1 MYLQSLSMEQDFGTW
16 QPEGGAL
23 PRIEYSLAV
32 LEELR
37 LYAEEGFQKIPHG
50 GIEVGALL
58 LGERLA
64 EGAGVRITEWRP
76 MACDHARGPGFAL
89 SDADRD
95 ALRAQIARCAGAE
108 ELRGLSVVGWCHTHT
123 RSKIFLS
130 LEDMAIH
137 EVFFSEPWQIAM
149 VMRPQKDLPALAGFF
164 CRDSEG
170 VMRTESSALE
180 FTVQADVS
188 QSLKPRR
195 PSAAPVENARLAAGR
210 PEGLTS
216 GVRHGGGG
224 RPDRGAFRHAAA
236 AAAGPGASSTMGRP
250 LFEPTQPAAAP
261 AGAGAAVPGFL
272 NHPALPDSALPSF
285 GGGRAAAGSY
295 PADLPVPAGASRAFP
310 RNAMWAALGLLAL
323 AGAGVASYLW
333 SLDRAGKSASLKVE
347 ESDRNSLMISW
358 DHTSPLVSGADRGTL
373 RIVDGGIE
381 RKVPLSFALVRS
393 GSVTYM
399 READDVDIR
408 LSLFREDRLMGQ
420 ESAHFVGSSPL
431 AGSPSSV
438 VGDDGSP
445 ISIDERRLQLQTEVS
460 RLREVLR
467 EESTKTDR
475 LREEL
480 SLLERTA
487 ASANLPPPQQQQQQP
502 ATGRR

>member
-16 QPEGGAL
+16 QPDGGAL
-23 PRIEYSLAV
+23 PRIEYSRAV

-76 MACDHARGPGFAL
+76 MACDHARGPGFTL

-95 ALRAQIARCAGAE
+95 ALRSQIARCAGAE
-108 ELRGLSVVGWCHTHT
+108 ELRGLAVVGWCHTHT

-137 EVFFSEPWQIAM
+137 EVFFSEPWQIAL
-149 VMRPQKDLPALAGFF
+149 VLRPQKDQPALAGFF
-164 CRDSEG
+164 CRDQEG

-180 FTVQADVS
+180 FTVNADVS

-195 PSAAPVENARLAAGR
+195 PSAAPLENARLAAGR

-216 GVRHGGGG
+216 GVRQGGGGG
-224 RPDRGAFRHAAA
+224 RPDRGAFRQQAAA
-236 AAAGPGASSTMGRP
+236 AASAGSGAASTMGRP
-250 LFEPTQPAAAP
+250 LFEPAQPPAAATA
-261 AGAGAAVPGFL
+261 AGAGATVHPIL
-272 NHPALPDSALPSF
+272 HHPAAVADP
-285 GGGRAAAGSY
+285 AGY
-295 PADLPVPAGASRAFP
+295 PAAPSASPAGASRAFP
-310 RNAMWAALGLLAL
+310 RNAMWAALGLVAL

-333 SLDRAGKSASLKVE
+333 SLDRAGKSASLKIE

-408 LSLFREDRLMGQ
+408 LSLFRDDRLMGQ
-420 ESAHFVGSSPL
+420 ESAHFVGSNPL
-431 AGSPSSV
+431 AASPSSV
-438 VGDDGSP
+438 VGDDGAP

-487 ASANLPPPQQQQQQP
+487 ASANLPPTQPQQQQP